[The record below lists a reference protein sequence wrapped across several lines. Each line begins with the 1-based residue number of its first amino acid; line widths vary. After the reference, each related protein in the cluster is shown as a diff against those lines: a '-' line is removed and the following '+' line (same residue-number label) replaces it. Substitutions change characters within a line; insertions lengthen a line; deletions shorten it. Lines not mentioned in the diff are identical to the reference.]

1 MGTVNATRPSGSPQ
15 APAPHYSLAIRPA
28 SVHELEQALHLGNG
42 SIATNEPLANLS
54 YDALNL
60 LGLDVARARDYHGDY
75 DIQDYIDGKPLP
87 DDPTSGIGTYA
98 TNTTPLEQVRVQD
111 AVAQQNLQCLPPS
124 PEPPA
129 VDPTAQLQ
137 SSDFAGQAG
146 DMVTSMMSEATALL
160 NNCKN
165 PDGTINVANQLRAQ
179 QLMNDAKN
187 LFEMVSKLLQM
198 LSDMQKTAIEN
209 MK

>member
-1 MGTVNATRPSGSPQ
+1 MGAVNAARPSGAPQ
-15 APAPHYSLAIRPA
+15 TPASTYSLANRPA
-28 SVHELEQALHLGNG
+28 SVHELEQALHLGKG

-60 LGLDVARARDYHGDY
+60 LGLDVARARDYHGSY

-87 DDPTSGIGTYA
+87 DDPTSGLGRYA
-98 TNTTPLEQVRVQD
+98 TDTTPLQESR
-111 AVAQQNLQCLPPS
+111 AQEAGQPPS
-124 PEPPA
+124 PPYAEMVVTNP
-129 VDPTAQLQ
+129 VVQLQ
-137 SSDFAGQAG
+137 DTDFAGQAG
-146 DMVTSMMSEATALL
+146 NMVSGMMSEAMALL
-160 NNCKN
+160 NSAKN
-165 PDGTINVANQLRAQ
+165 PDGTINIANQLRAQ

-187 LFEMVSKLLQM
+187 LYEMVSKLLQM